1 MPSPPDP
8 KAAPLKAPP
17 ILEWSMEGIHPCN
30 VQILVVDDQALVRV
44 ELKHILKRIG
54 FQVLEA
60 ESAPKALAILD
71 EQDIEL
77 LLCDICMPG
86 MSGLE
91 LVRKLAPR
99 MPDTA
104 IVMVS
109 GMDDMEL
116 AMDCLSQGAYNYI
129 LKPFKTNGIIIAV
142 ANALR
147 RRMLEL
153 EHRDRESIL
162 ARKVREQTLELRN
175 SREEIAFRL
184 LTACEKRDN
193 ETGDHVRRIGY
204 YAAQLAALMGWG
216 IDEVEC
222 IQIAAPMHDIGKIG
236 VPDRILQKK
245 GPLTDKEW
253 DIMRGHTLL
262 GANILKDSSVPFIAM
277 GGRIAEFHHER
288 FDGTGYPKGIAG
300 KAIPIE
306 ARITTLVDV
315 YDALCCRRVYKEPWN
330 EIQALEYVKSQRALL
345 FDPEILDIFV
355 AHYDLMRKIMTEH
368 PNPCAL

>member
-1 MPSPPDP
+1 MPALPDSN
-8 KAAPLKAPP
+8 ATASKAPP
-17 ILEWSMEGIHPCN
+17 LLEWSMSGIQPNCIR
-30 VQILVVDDQALVRV
+30 ILVVDDQPIVRL

-54 FQVLEA
+54 FQVMEA
-60 ESAPKALAILD
+60 ESGSQALSLLD
-71 EQDIEL
+71 EQDVEL
-77 LLCDICMPG
+77 ILCDICMPG
-86 MSGLE
+86 MSGVE
-91 LVRKLAPR
+91 LVRQLTPH
-99 MPDTA
+99 MPDIA
-104 IVMVS
+104 VVMVS
-109 GMDDMEL
+109 GMDDIEMALE
-116 AMDCLSQGAYNYI
+116 CLNQGAYNYI
-129 LKPFKTNGIIIAV
+129 MKPFKANGILIAV

-147 RRMLEL
+147 RRMLEM

-162 ARKVREQTLELRN
+162 ALKVREQTLELRN

-193 ETGDHVRRIGY
+193 DTGDHVRRIGY

-216 IDEVEC
+216 LDDVEC
-222 IQIAAPMHDIGKIG
+222 IQIAAPMHDLGKIG
-236 VPDRILQKK
+236 VPDRILKKK

-253 DIMRGHTLL
+253 EIMREHTLM

-288 FDGTGYPKGIAG
+288 FDGLGYPKGIKG
-300 KAIPIE
+300 TAIPIE

-315 YDALCCRRVYKEPWN
+315 YDALCCRRVYKEPWS
-330 EIQALEYVKSQRALL
+330 EQKALDYVKEQRGML

-355 AHYDLMRKIMTEH
+355 AHYDLMRKILVEH